1 MQTTTLDITGM
12 TCASCVRRVERALG
26 KVDGVETA
34 NVNFASETALVT
46 SDPAVP
52 VETLIAAV
60 EKAGYAAKPV
70 APDRSRGTGREDHA
84 RRTLMLV
91 IFGAVLGIPTVVLAM
106 SMDIAGIYIAGDA
119 RLHAWIV
126 LALATPIQIVLGWR
140 YYKGSVASLRHL
152 NPNMDVLIALGTTAA
167 YAFGF
172 WVVVFDKPYDMFFDT
187 SAAVLVFIT
196 LGKYFEERSKGAASS
211 AISALLGL
219 SAKSARIIRDG
230 AEVEVPI
237 DQVRIGDIFV
247 VRPGEKVA
255 VDGIVRD
262 GHSTLDEAMITGE
275 SIPVEKRAGDHVI
288 GGTVNQNG
296 VVRVEAT
303 AVGEGTMLSR
313 MAKMVEEAQ
322 GSKAPIQKLVDQVAA
337 VFVPV
342 VIVIAMGTFLA
353 WGLFTNPANVWSD
366 SQWITAM
373 RAAVAVLVIACPCA
387 LGLAT
392 PTAIMVGTGIG
403 AERGILI
410 KNAEV
415 LERTRALDVI
425 VLDKTGTLTEG
436 RPQVTDVIPTRLMP
450 EGQLLTLVAAAEQNS
465 DHPLSRA
472 IVDAAT
478 EAGYTLPAATNF
490 ESVTARGVIADVPS
504 PLEGEGLPQ
513 AGVRAPAT
521 IPSPRVG
528 EHDAQSRERGS
539 AQSANATNPSPP
551 EGEGQPQAGV
561 RAPLHIIAGNRRLID
576 EHNIEIDAAAH
587 AELDRLE
594 SAGRTVIFAA
604 IDGRLEGVIGIAD
617 EVKKNAPR
625 AVAALQALGLRVIMM
640 TGDNERAAAA
650 VASAVGMREYRAA
663 AQPEDKLALVK
674 SLQAEGLSVAMVGD
688 GVNDAPALAQA
699 EIGIAMSTGTDV
711 AIEAGDITLLNG
723 DISKVAEA
731 IALSRSTLTTIR
743 QNLVWAF
750 GYNVVAIPIAALG
763 LLNPIIAGAAMA
775 FSSVSVMA
783 NSLRLRS
790 KARQIAER
798 SGNTY
803 TTEASGGFL
812 SANAA
817 PALSMVAAAVVLIVP
832 LLVFTGIDRG
842 WFASTPAVGPRE
854 VRVEL
859 SNFNVGLSRK
869 QITAGDVTLLVEHES
884 EAGHMRDA
892 NMPGQTHDLIVIR
905 KNSDGT
911 SEVVAR
917 TAALT
922 NGEKQSLNVQLI
934 PGTYEFSCDVVEK
947 IHNTPVSHYA
957 EGMHKTFTVTAAEAS
972 QPSARAR

>member
-1 MQTTTLDITGM
+1 MATKQQTTTLDITGM

-26 KVDGVETA
+26 KVEGVETA
-34 NVNFASETALVT
+34 SVNFASETALVT
-46 SDPAVP
+46 ADAGVP
-52 VETLIAAV
+52 IETLLAAV
-60 EKAGYAAKPV
+60 GKAGYVAQPAA
-70 APDRSRGTGREDHA
+70 ADRSRGSERQDYA

-106 SMDIAGIYIAGDA
+106 SMDIAGIYIAGDP

-126 LALATPIQIVLGWR
+126 LALATPIQVVLGWR
-140 YYKGSVASLRHL
+140 YYKGSVSSLRHF

-172 WVVVFDKPYDMFFDT
+172 WVVVFDKPYDMFFDV

-196 LGKYFEERSKGAASS
+196 MGKYFEERSKGAASS
-211 AISALLGL
+211 AISALMGL
-219 SAKSARIIRDG
+219 SAKSARVIRDG

-237 DQVRIGDIFV
+237 EQVVMGDVFV

-255 VDGIVRD
+255 VDGVVRD
-262 GHSTLDEAMITGE
+262 GHSSLDEAMITGE
-275 SIPVEKRAGDHVI
+275 SIPVDKRTGDGVI

-296 VVRVEAT
+296 VIRVEAT

-313 MAKMVEEAQ
+313 MARMVEEAQ

-342 VIVIAMGTFLA
+342 VIVIAMATFLA
-353 WGLFTNPANVWSD
+353 WGLFTGPAHVWSD
-366 SQWITAM
+366 SQWITGM

-392 PTAIMVGTGIG
+392 PTAIMVGTGLG

-415 LERTRALDVI
+415 LERTRALNVI

-436 RPQVTDVIPTRLMP
+436 RPQVTEVRPTGLMP
-450 EGQLLTLVAAAEQNS
+450 EVALLTLIASAEQNS

-472 IVDAAT
+472 IVDAAV
-478 EAGYTLPAATNF
+478 ESGYTLPAATDF
-490 ESVTARGVIADVPS
+490 ESVTARGIIATV
-504 PLEGEGLPQ
+504 EGK
-513 AGVRAPAT
+513 
-521 IPSPRVG
+521 RV
-528 EHDAQSRERGS
+528 
-539 AQSANATNPSPP
+539 
-551 EGEGQPQAGV
+551 V
-561 RAPLHIIAGNRRLID
+561 AGNRRLID
-576 EHNIEIDAAAH
+576 EQGIDVDASSQS
-587 AELDRLE
+587 ELDRLE
-594 SAGRTVIFAA
+594 ATGRTVIFAA
-604 IDGRLEGVIGIAD
+604 VDGRLEGVIGIAD
-617 EVKKNAPR
+617 EMKKSAPR
-625 AVAALQALGLRVIMM
+625 AIEALHGLGLRVIMM

-650 VASAVGMREYRAA
+650 VASAVGITEYHAVAR
-663 AQPEDKLALVK
+663 PEDKLALVK
-674 SLQAEGLSVAMVGD
+674 ELQAEGLSVAMVGD

-699 EIGIAMSTGTDV
+699 DIGIAMSTGTDV
-711 AIEAGDITLLNG
+711 AIEAGDITLLSG

-763 LLNPIIAGAAMA
+763 LLNPIVAGGAMA
-775 FSSVSVMA
+775 FSSISVMG

-803 TTEASGGFL
+803 TAAASNGFW

-817 PALSMVAAAVVLIVP
+817 PAVAMAIAALVLIVP
-832 LLVFTGIDRG
+832 LVVFTGIDRG
-842 WFASTPAVGPRE
+842 WLASVPAVGPRE

-869 QITAGDVTLLVEHES
+869 EISAGDVTLLVQHEN
-884 EAGHMRDA
+884 EAGHSMNS
-892 NMPGQTHDLIVIR
+892 NMPGQTHDVVLIR
-905 KNSDGT
+905 HDDDGT
-911 SEVVAR
+911 SEVVGR
-917 TAALT
+917 THTLKS
-922 NGEKQSLNVQLI
+922 GEKQQLQMQLTA
-934 PGTYEFSCDVVEK
+934 GSYEFLCDVVEEVRG
-947 IHNTPVSHYA
+947 TSVSHYA
-957 EGMHKTFTVTAAEAS
+957 EGMHKAFTVTAADS
-972 QPSARAR
+972 GQPSAARK

>member
-1 MQTTTLDITGM
+1 MATKQLTTTLDITGM

-26 KVDGVETA
+26 KVEGVETA

-46 SDPAVP
+46 VDASVP
-52 VETLIAAV
+52 VETLVAAV
-60 EKAGYAAKPV
+60 EKAGYAATP
-70 APDRSRGTGREDHA
+70 AAADRSRGTAREDHA

-91 IFGAVLGIPTVVLAM
+91 IFGAVLGVPAVVMAM
-106 SMDIAGIYIAGDA
+106 SMDIAGIYIAGDM

-126 LALATPIQIVLGWR
+126 LALATPVQVVLGWR
-140 YYKGSVASLRHL
+140 YYKGSIASLRHL

-172 WVVVFDKPYDMFFDT
+172 WVVVFDKPYDMFFDV
-187 SAAVLVFIT
+187 SVAVLVFIT
-196 LGKYFEERSKGAASS
+196 MGKYFEERSKGAAST
-211 AISALLGL
+211 AIHALLGL

-237 DQVRIGDIFV
+237 EQVRLGDVFV

-255 VDGIVRD
+255 VDGIVRE

-296 VVRVEAT
+296 VMRVEAT

-353 WGLFTNPANVWSD
+353 WGLLTTPAHVWSD
-366 SQWITAM
+366 SQWVMAM

-403 AERGILI
+403 AERGILV

-415 LERTRALDVI
+415 LERTRALNVI

-450 EGQLLTLVAAAEQNS
+450 EGALLTLVAAAEQNS

-472 IVDAAT
+472 IVDAAVD
-478 EAGYTLPAATNF
+478 AGYTLPAASDF
-490 ESVTARGVIADVPS
+490 ESVTARGVIATVPS
-504 PLEGEGLPQ
+504 PL
-513 AGVRAPAT
+513 
-521 IPSPRVG
+521 
-528 EHDAQSRERGS
+528 
-539 AQSANATNPSPP
+539 

-561 RAPLHIIAGNRRLID
+561 RAPLRIVAGNRRLID
-576 EHNIEIDAAAH
+576 EQGIEIDAATQ

-604 IDGRLEGVIGIAD
+604 VDGRIEGVIGIAD
-617 EVKKNAPR
+617 EVKKSAPR
-625 AVAALQALGLRVIMM
+625 AIDALHALGLRVIMM
-640 TGDNERAAAA
+640 TGDNERAAAS
-650 VASAVGMREYRAA
+650 VAAAVGLTEFRAGA
-663 AQPEDKLALVK
+663 RPEDKLALVQ

-699 EIGIAMSTGTDV
+699 DIGIAMSTGTDV

-731 IALSRSTLTTIR
+731 IALSRSTLTTIK

-750 GYNVVAIPIAALG
+750 GYNVVAIPVAALG
-763 LLNPIIAGAAMA
+763 LLNPIIAGGAMA
-775 FSSVSVMA
+775 FSSVSVMS

-798 SGNTY
+798 SGNTFSA
-803 TTEASGGFL
+803 EAAGGFW

-817 PALSMVAAAVVLIVP
+817 PALSMVFAAGVLVVP

-842 WFASTPAVGPRE
+842 WF
-854 VRVEL
+854 
-859 SNFNVGLSRK
+859 
-869 QITAGDVTLLVEHES
+869 
-884 EAGHMRDA
+884 
-892 NMPGQTHDLIVIR
+892 
-905 KNSDGT
+905 
-911 SEVVAR
+911 
-917 TAALT
+917 
-922 NGEKQSLNVQLI
+922 
-934 PGTYEFSCDVVEK
+934 
-947 IHNTPVSHYA
+947 
-957 EGMHKTFTVTAAEAS
+957 
-972 QPSARAR
+972 

>member
-1 MQTTTLDITGM
+1 MATKQLTTTLDITGM

-26 KVDGVETA
+26 KVEGVETA

-46 SDPAVP
+46 VDASVP
-52 VETLIAAV
+52 VETLVAAV
-60 EKAGYAAKPV
+60 EKAGYAATP
-70 APDRSRGTGREDHA
+70 AAADRSRGTAREDHA

-91 IFGAVLGIPTVVLAM
+91 IFGAVLGVPAVVMAM
-106 SMDIAGIYIAGDA
+106 SMDIAGIYIAGDM

-126 LALATPIQIVLGWR
+126 LALATPVQVVLGWR
-140 YYKGSVASLRHL
+140 YYKGSIASLRHL

-172 WVVVFDKPYDMFFDT
+172 WVVVFDKPYDMFFDV
-187 SAAVLVFIT
+187 SVAVLVFIT
-196 LGKYFEERSKGAASS
+196 MGKYFEERSKGAAST
-211 AISALLGL
+211 AIHALLGL

-237 DQVRIGDIFV
+237 EQVRLGDVFV

-255 VDGIVRD
+255 VDGIVRE

-296 VVRVEAT
+296 VMRVEAT

-353 WGLFTNPANVWSD
+353 WGLLTTPAHVWSD
-366 SQWITAM
+366 SQWVLAM
-373 RAAVAVLVIACPCA
+373 RAAVAVLLSACPCA

-403 AERGILI
+403 AERGILV

-415 LERTRALDVI
+415 LERTRALNVI

-450 EGQLLTLVAAAEQNS
+450 EGALLTLVAAAEQNS

-472 IVDAAT
+472 IVDAAVD
-478 EAGYTLPAATNF
+478 AGYTLPAASDF
-490 ESVTARGVIADVPS
+490 ESVTARGVIATVPS
-504 PLEGEGLPQ
+504 PL
-513 AGVRAPAT
+513 
-521 IPSPRVG
+521 
-528 EHDAQSRERGS
+528 
-539 AQSANATNPSPP
+539 

-561 RAPLHIIAGNRRLID
+561 RAPLRIVAGNRRLID
-576 EHNIEIDAAAH
+576 EQGIEIDAATQ

-604 IDGRLEGVIGIAD
+604 VDGRIEGVIGIAD
-617 EVKKNAPR
+617 EVKKSAPR
-625 AVAALQALGLRVIMM
+625 AIDALHALGLRVIMM
-640 TGDNERAAAA
+640 TGDNERAAAS
-650 VASAVGMREYRAA
+650 VAAAVGLTEFRAGA
-663 AQPEDKLALVK
+663 RPEDKLALVQ

-699 EIGIAMSTGTDV
+699 DIGIAMSTGTDV

-731 IALSRSTLTTIR
+731 IALSRSTLTTIK

-750 GYNVVAIPIAALG
+750 GYNVVAIPVAALG
-763 LLNPIIAGAAMA
+763 LLNPIIAGGAMA
-775 FSSVSVMA
+775 FSSVSVMS

-798 SGNTY
+798 SGNTFSA
-803 TTEASGGFL
+803 EAAGGFW

-817 PALSMVAAAVVLIVP
+817 PALSMVFAAGVLVVP

-842 WFASTPAVGPRE
+842 WF
-854 VRVEL
+854 
-859 SNFNVGLSRK
+859 
-869 QITAGDVTLLVEHES
+869 
-884 EAGHMRDA
+884 
-892 NMPGQTHDLIVIR
+892 
-905 KNSDGT
+905 
-911 SEVVAR
+911 
-917 TAALT
+917 
-922 NGEKQSLNVQLI
+922 
-934 PGTYEFSCDVVEK
+934 
-947 IHNTPVSHYA
+947 
-957 EGMHKTFTVTAAEAS
+957 
-972 QPSARAR
+972 